1 MRRVLEFLRWKADWW
16 SRHIESRTMADASQ
30 SEGLQAYCMEQS
42 YVQSLLSI
50 TFRMLWKTPLQ
61 DSKDESM
68 EGDEHNDDDDPN
80 NDDDDDDGDDGYL
93 DGNGNDGGTGRR
105 EVMGGAVDSDN
116 DDE

>member
-1 MRRVLEFLRWKADWW
+1 
-16 SRHIESRTMADASQ
+16 MADASL

-42 YVQSLLSI
+42 HVQSLLSI
-50 TFRMLWKTPLQ
+50 TFCMLWKTPLQ

-68 EGDEHNDDDDPN
+68 EGDEHNDDDDP
-80 NDDDDDDGDDGYL
+80 DDDDDDDD